1 VSGRLV
7 QLVADYGPGDLAFAE
22 LAELL
27 ELVVPDADVRLTT
40 VPAFDS
46 LAAGWCAARLALCA
60 GPPGRL
66 VVLDVAASGGA
77 RQCVGRARDH
87 VDVVAANTGRAW
99 SFLAGEVSGPW
110 FLEVPAG
117 NGSVRSPQL
126 LAEAVVRVSNRQPH
140 GVCEPVPA
148 EQIPPIPESVVAFVD
163 CDGSIETTIAYAPS
177 AVGDRMRVH
186 IGDFAATARVIDGR
200 EPVGEGALALRPGV
214 RPFSALTVGGGS
226 AAELFGGPR
235 GGAPVALAP
244 AEPRLDG
251 RGER

>member
-1 VSGRLV
+1 MSGRLV

-22 LAELL
+22 LAQLL

-40 VPAFDS
+40 VPPFDS
-46 LAAGWCAARLALCA
+46 LAAGWCAARLAQCP

-87 VDVVAANTGRAW
+87 VDVVGANTGWAW
-99 SFLAGEVSGPW
+99 SFLAGEVSGPS

-140 GVCEPVPA
+140 GVCGPVPA
-148 EQIPPIPESVVAFVD
+148 EQIPPIPDSVVAFVD
-163 CDGSIETTIAYAPS
+163 CDGSIETTIAHAPS
-177 AVGDRMRVH
+177 AVGDQMRVH
-186 IGDFAATARVIDGR
+186 IGEFAATAQVTDGR
-200 EPVGEGALALRPGV
+200 EPVREGALALRPGV
-214 RPFSALTVGGGS
+214 QPFSALTVGGGS
-226 AAELFGGPR
+226 AAELFGGPG
-235 GGAPVALAP
+235 GGAPVALVP
-244 AEPRLDG
+244 TEPLP
-251 RGER
+251 

>member
-1 VSGRLV
+1 MSERLV

-22 LAELL
+22 LAQLL

-46 LAAGWCAARLALCA
+46 LAAGWCAARLAMCV

-77 RQCVGRARDH
+77 RHCVGRARDN
-87 VDVVAANTGRAW
+87 VDVVAANTGWAW
-99 SFLAGEVSGPW
+99 SFLAGEVSGPR

-117 NGSVRSPQL
+117 NGSVRFPQL
-126 LAEAVVRVSNRQPH
+126 LAEAVARVSNRQPH

-163 CDGSIETTIAYAPS
+163 CDGSIETTIAYAPG

-186 IGDFAATARVIDGR
+186 IGDFAATARVTDGR
-200 EPVGEGALALRPGV
+200 APVGEGALALRPGV

-235 GGAPVALAP
+235 GGAPVALTPAEAP
-244 AEPRLDG
+244 A
-251 RGER
+251 